1 MKISLVTASLNRAGV
16 MRTALESVR
25 RQRGAAIEYIVVDG
39 ASTDGTVELLRDF
52 ERSVAGRAD
61 FAFRWISEKDDGMY
75 DAINKGM
82 AMATGD
88 VVGILNTDDF
98 LYDDHVLEKVAS
110 AFDPDVDAVHADI
123 RFVEDD
129 LKTVRR
135 YYSSN
140 GWKPWM
146 ARWGYMPPHP
156 SVYVRRSLIAR
167 LGDYRSERDPKTGR
181 LLFGTAADFEW
192 LVRCFVKGGIRTRYL
207 PACLVGMR
215 MGGLSTASLGA
226 VFRQNVWNVRG
237 LRANGIF
244 SCLPMMLPKM
254 FYKALGYAFK
264 G

>member
-1 MKISLVTASLNRAGV
+1 MKISLITASLNRAGV
-16 MRTALESVR
+16 IRTALESVR
-25 RQRGAAIEYIVVDG
+25 RQRGAEIEYVVVDG
-39 ASTDGTVELLRDF
+39 ASTDGTVEILRAFAD
-52 ERSVAGRAD
+52 EVAGRGD

-75 DAINKGM
+75 DAINKGV

-88 VVGILNTDDF
+88 VVGILNSDDF
-98 LYDDHVLEKVAS
+98 LYDDHVLEKVAR
-110 AFDPDVDAVHADI
+110 AFGDGVDAIHADI

-129 LKTVRR
+129 LETVRR

-156 SVYVRRSLIAR
+156 SVYVRRSLLPK
-167 LGDYRSERDPKTGR
+167 LGDYRSERDPATGKH
-181 LLFGTAADFEW
+181 LFGSAADFEW
-192 LVRCFVKGGIRTRYL
+192 LVRYLVKGGLRTRYV

-215 MGGLSTASLGA
+215 MGGLSTNGLGA
-226 VFRQNVWNVRG
+226 VLRQNVWNVRG

-254 FYKALGYAFK
+254 FYKLLGYVFK